1 MMEKNVTFVTFEA
14 VFCQKSR
21 KARIA
26 ADLSLLGGIRKQ
38 INDHCHQAEG
48 VLLL

>member
-26 ADLSLLGGIRKQ
+26 ADLSLLGGIRDEVNVRRRVVK
-38 INDHCHQAEG
+38 
-48 VLLL
+48 VLWL